1 MRVQADAVHK
11 QPVSISIYIYIYIY
25 IENIPFS
32 WIWMWL
38 RYRHVCREQKYVHTR
53 NVYITLITQTHG
65 PTHTHLGI
73 SYITATHRKLCSI
86 HVPRLQA
93 YYVCVRD
100 FGHFICFFCFSE
112 PLHVLKAH
120 PFSVPVLLTF
130 AASPSTLPLSA
141 EECCCEAVVDD
152 RSWKKLSIRYF
163 GVSVSF
169 KQSHANL
176 IGPKHFDAFC
186 TNSFKILWLMLVF
199 CLFPVAKMCTITPC
213 GSYPHSTN
221 HPWYMSL
228 DFSSVPL
235 LLLGKIGTNIPIL
248 LDEYPHIPKK
258 LSRILES

>member
-1 MRVQADAVHK
+1 MYLV
-11 QPVSISIYIYIYIY
+11 
-25 IENIPFS
+25 
-32 WIWMWL
+32 
-38 RYRHVCREQKYVHTR
+38 YRRIMYVY
-53 NVYITLITQTHG
+53 VILV
-65 PTHTHLGI
+65 I
-73 SYITATHRKLCSI
+73 SYVFFVFRNRCMYWKHTLFLC
-86 HVPRLQA
+86 L
-93 YYVCVRD
+93 
-100 FGHFICFFCFSE
+100 FFWLSQL
-112 PLHVLKAH
+112 LHQLCHWAPK
-120 PFSVPVLLTF
+120 S
-130 AASPSTLPLSA
+130 
-141 EECCCEAVVDD
+141 AVVRLLWMIDHE
-152 RSWKKLSIRYF
+152 KKLSIRYF